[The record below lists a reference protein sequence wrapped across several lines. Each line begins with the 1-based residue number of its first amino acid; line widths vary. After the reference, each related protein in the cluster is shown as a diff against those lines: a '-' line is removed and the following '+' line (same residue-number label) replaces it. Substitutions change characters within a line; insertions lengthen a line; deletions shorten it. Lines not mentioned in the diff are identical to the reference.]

1 MTNKLD
7 RYSNLTQRIIAAIIG
22 AAVIIS
28 GMLFSPYTYWWVFLF
43 ISIMTQDEFYRLV
56 GLNGNFPLRFYG
68 TICGAVLN
76 ISTFMVERGI
86 WPFRA
91 YYLMVPLLSVTFFIK
106 LFKPNDPRP
115 FESLGYTFLGII
127 YVAVPFSLVNE
138 MAINL
143 DHFNPLLMLGV
154 LLILW
159 VNDSGA
165 YFAGSLMG
173 KRKLFERIS
182 PKKTWE
188 GFVGGAICS
197 VLVAFFYARYESE
210 LQTWHWLVIAGIIAV
225 TGTLG
230 DLVESL
236 FKRSIDIKDSG
247 SIIPGHGGFLD
258 RFDGLLLSLPFILTF
273 LKIFA

>member
-7 RYSNLTQRIIAAIIG
+7 RYSNLTQRIIAALIG
-22 AAVIIS
+22 ATLIIA
-28 GMLFSPYTYWWVFLF
+28 GILFSPFTYWLVFLL
-43 ISIMTQDEFYRLV
+43 ISVLTQDEFYRLV
-56 GLNGNFPLRFYG
+56 GLNGNLPLRFYG
-68 TICGAVLN
+68 TICGAFLN
-76 ISTFMVERGI
+76 ILTFMVEKGE

-91 YYLMVPLLSVTFFIK
+91 YYLLIPLLSITFFIK
-106 LFKPNDPRP
+106 LFKPNDPKP

-138 MAINL
+138 MAI
-143 DHFNPLLMLGV
+143 DKEGFHPLLMLGV

-165 YFAGSLMG
+165 YFAGTKMG

-188 GFVGGAICS
+188 GFIGGAICS
-197 VLVAFFYARYESE
+197 VLVAFFFAGYESL
-210 LQTWHWLVIAGIIAV
+210 LQTWQWLVIAGIIAV

-236 FKRSIDIKDSG
+236 FKRSMAIKDSG
-247 SIIPGHGGFLD
+247 SAIPGHGGFLD